1 LKVDYFKQRLSHLER
16 FGQFQGFT
24 PRWNLPV
31 KVRNPNDPGKN
42 SSCLLVI
49 LDSSREAD
57 LQIAKHFSQDVI
69 GESDIM
75 VSQQILDYLDIK
87 AEKKEKIEMYFDI
100 LSMMKN
106 FGLLDMSKTNSQQF
120 DDFDSRLDAEFQTV
134 LKEMLPT
141 LRQIASI
148 LETDLGLEV
157 DDDYVV
163 SINPI

>member
-1 LKVDYFKQRLSHLER
+1 M
-16 FGQFQGFT
+16 
-24 PRWNLPV
+24 
-31 KVRNPNDPGKN
+31 
-42 SSCLLVI
+42 I